1 MLSGKNPENKM
12 KKTVVILQSNY
23 IPWKGY
29 FDLINSA
36 DEFVF
41 YDDVQYTTG
50 DWRNRNKIKTDEGT
64 RWLTIPV
71 GDNIKRTI
79 KEVRF
84 KNQDWKRKHFHILK
98 KYYFKAPFYETS
110 LPLINKLYSN
120 EIETLSEYN
129 QVTIKEISNWLGIK
143 TIFNDSSIYAPEGD
157 KVGRLIDILLKTK
170 ATEFLCGPAVKNY
183 LKKELIEENGISLK
197 YFDYSGYRE
206 YNQLFPPFIHEVSI
220 LDLIFNTGKDS
231 IEFLKSYSS

>member
-36 DEFVF
+36 DEFIF

-50 DWRNRNKIKTDEGT
+50 DWRNRNKIKTEEGT
-64 RWLTIPV
+64 KWLTIPV

-84 KNQDWKRKHFHILK
+84 ENNDWKSKHFQTLK
-98 KYYFKAPFYETS
+98 KYYSRAPFYKIA
-110 LPLINKLYSN
+110 LPLINSLYFN
-120 EIETLSEYN
+120 EIESLSEYN
-129 QVTIKEISNWLGIK
+129 QFAIKEISNWLGIK
-143 TIFNDSSIYAPEGD
+143 TTFNDSSIYAPEGD
-157 KVGRLIDILLKTK
+157 KISRLIDILIKTK

-183 LKKELIEENGISLK
+183 LNQESILEKGVSLR

-220 LDLIFNTGKDS
+220 LDLIFNEGEHS

>member
-1 MLSGKNPENKM
+1 M

-36 DEFVF
+36 DEFIF

-50 DWRNRNKIKTDEGT
+50 DWRNRNKIKTDEGAK
-64 RWLTIPV
+64 WLTIPV

-84 KNQDWKRKHFHILK
+84 INKDWKRKHFQTLE
-98 KYYFKAPFYETS
+98 KYYSKAPFYESS
-110 LPLINKLYSN
+110 LPLINKLYFN
-120 EIETLSEYN
+120 EIETLSEFN
-129 QVTIKEISNWLGIK
+129 QSAIKEISNWLGLTTK
-143 TIFNDSSIYAPEGD
+143 FNDSSIYAPKGD
-157 KVGRLIDILLKTK
+157 KIGRLIDILVKTE

-183 LKKELIEENGISLK
+183 LKQESIQEKGIALR
-197 YFDYSGYRE
+197 YFDYSGYKV
-206 YNQLFPPFIHEVSI
+206 YHQLFPPFIHEVSI
-220 LDLIFNTGKDS
+220 LDLIFNEGEHS

>member
-1 MLSGKNPENKM
+1 M

-50 DWRNRNKIKTDEGT
+50 DWRNRNKIKTEDGT
-64 RWLTIPV
+64 KWLTIPV
-71 GDNIKRTI
+71 GDNIKRTV

-84 KNQDWKRKHFHILK
+84 ENNDWKSKHFQILK
-98 KYYFKAPFYETS
+98 KYYSKAPFYEIS
-110 LPLINKLYSN
+110 LPLINSLYFN
-120 EIETLSEYN
+120 EIGTLSEYN
-129 QVTIKEISNWLGIK
+129 QFAIKEISNWLGIK
-143 TIFNDSSIYAPEGD
+143 TTFNDSSIYAPEGD
-157 KVGRLIDILLKTK
+157 KISRLIDILLKTK

-183 LKKELIEENGISLK
+183 LKQELIQEQGISMR
-197 YFDYSGYRE
+197 YFDYYGYRE

-220 LDLIFNTGKDS
+220 LDLICNEGKHS
-231 IEFLKSYSS
+231 IEFLKSYTS